1 MNLFGNEGDK
11 TMELSFDDEDNKDG
25 NENFVHKLEKG
36 IVTTF
41 YRRATWH
48 TAGCPVGVRMETLGV
63 SWMWRSA
70 SHPGIKGGNAHIGGK
85 GLSL

>member
-36 IVTTF
+36 IVKKDPIIPQSRF
-41 YRRATWH
+41 
-48 TAGCPVGVRMETLGV
+48 CL
-63 SWMWRSA
+63 
-70 SHPGIKGGNAHIGGK
+70 
-85 GLSL
+85 